1 MYVYGI
7 PGSMW
12 AVLDSVWEMR
22 PDLQMIS
29 KPSTEKTLFQ
39 QWAQAILAMSSEES
53 MVHGARLRT
62 EKAVRLRLRVETLR
76 AARPL
81 PKRHVV
87 AKHGGRPTSQLTS
100 LQASTKLKAEVV
112 RHWQLTRCLANTP
125 VGDTQCH
132 QLAILTLRSQIQ
144 GCLAICRCSASGLP
158 TFAVALV
165 CQ

>member
-87 AKHGGRPTSQLTS
+87 AMHGGPTALELEVTHV
-100 LQASTKLKAEVV
+100 TTIEAEVV
-112 RHWQLTRCLANTP
+112 RHQLTRCLANTP

-158 TFAVALV
+158 MFAVPALV